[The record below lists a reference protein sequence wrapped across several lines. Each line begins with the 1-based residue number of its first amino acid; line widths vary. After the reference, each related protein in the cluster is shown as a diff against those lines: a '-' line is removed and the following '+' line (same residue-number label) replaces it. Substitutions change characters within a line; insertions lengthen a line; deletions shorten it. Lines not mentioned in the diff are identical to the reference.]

1 MQDDSSRPASETGPR
16 QQRARR
22 VAVAFLGTPLYEG
35 PDEGSPRL
43 AYLNKGTV
51 LEAIEEQ
58 DGFLHVRTGDGAEGY
73 VRCKSVAR
81 PRNTGRE
88 P

>member
-1 MQDDSSRPASETGPR
+1 MQDDSSHPCTDTGPR
-16 QQRARR
+16 EQPCKAT
-22 VAVAFLGTPLYEG
+22 VKVAFLGTPLYEQ
-35 PDEGSPRL
+35 PDDGSQRL

-73 VRCKSVAR
+73 VRSRSVAR
-81 PRNTGRE
+81 GGG
-88 P
+88 